1 MPAGAS
7 AADSARNAASP
18 RTWPS
23 TPTLLPAGNRAA
35 SQSTWPGVL
44 AWAIFMSV
52 TPVPANWFSACT
64 Q

>member
-1 MPAGAS
+1 MSRWMPAGAS
-7 AADSARNAASP
+7 AADSARN
-18 RTWPS
+18 
-23 TPTLLPAGNRAA
+23 AA